1 MRKRCGKCLA
11 VYSKPLRKGRLSN
24 RLASPRCP
32 RDAAR
37 GEVTRSDAE
46 TNSTSIRR
54 RRRSTFCDS
63 TVPRH
68 DFLVP
73 NGIANGVA
81 RAISVSKNNTCACA
95 TDLATG
101 CSTVFEAFS
110 DTSRRQRFFGVG
122 GSGRSP
128 LECVFLW
135 IPGGGGN
142 RRGARRVSSNLVHWH
157 VGRILVVVS
166 EFARVGF

>member
-1 MRKRCGKCLA
+1 M
-11 VYSKPLRKGRLSN
+11 LS
-24 RLASPRCP
+24 RVLK
-32 RDAAR
+32 
-37 GEVTRSDAE
+37 AE

-128 LECVFLW
+128 LECTTFEIRAVARAIAVFSFSRAARAHS
-135 IPGGGGN
+135 GAVRSGTGRTRN
-142 RRGARRVSSNLVHWH
+142 RN
-157 VGRILVVVS
+157 
-166 EFARVGF
+166 GFRCRCQPAGF